1 MTKKLHAILLGI
13 LCQSLPLFGQEKPD
27 RFPEP
32 GAREENYRMRVTA
45 RVVDEAGKPMAGVS
59 VRIGIHNVNDF
70 IDEYNDFRGKTDEE
84 GMFSAEAIGRALAKI
99 EVKEEGY
106 YPSLKTVTCYE
117 GRAEDIRKTGRYLP
131 WGPVVGVMIKKVG
144 KPIPMRVWLGSL
156 HNKSH
161 KAPKVDE
168 EIGFDLY
175 EKDWVEPHG
184 LGKHADMLVKFSTK
198 FVNKDD
204 YSTTCSIRFAN
215 PDDGLIPITELLNP
229 ESLLKYPREAPM
241 DGYALKSLLIKSGA
255 SGKGGR
261 SSAVNKEPMGY
272 LLRFRCVKDQETGK
286 IISAHYGKITRPQ
299 ERVANVNP
307 FEVYSRDRV
316 DRKLVSA
323 PRFRFNYYLNPT
335 PNDRNLEYDQRTNLA
350 PEADRG
356 LTWPP

>member
-84 GMFSAEAIGRALAKI
+84 GKFSAEAIGRALAKI

-117 GRAEDIRKTGRYLP
+117 GRAEDIRKTGKYLP
-131 WGPVVGVMIKKVG
+131 WDPTIDVMIKKIG
-144 KPIPMRVWLGSL
+144 KPIPMIVRLASGGADSWLKPRADQLEKKLGWDLVVGDWVAPEGKGTMADLILRFESSYSDES
-156 HNKSH
+156 NKS
-161 KAPKVDE
+161 A
-168 EIGFDLY
+168 
-175 EKDWVEPHG
+175 
-184 LGKHADMLVKFSTK
+184 T
-198 FVNKDD
+198 VNI
-204 YSTTCSIRFAN
+204 SFAN
-215 PDDGLIPITELLNP
+215 ADDGFVTVKELKGE
-229 ESLLKYPREAPM
+229 ESRLKYPREAPFR
-241 DGYALKSLLIKSGA
+241 GYENKNIELVTKVFEDWAKSKTRPKA
-255 SGKGGR
+255 
-261 SSAVNKEPMGY
+261 Y
-272 LLRFRCVKDQETGK
+272 LLRVRTQKDPTGN
-286 IISAHYGKITRPQ
+286 IVSALYGKIT
-299 ERVANVNP
+299 EP
-307 FEVYSRDRV
+307 F
-316 DRKLVSA
+316 KLYPPAVRYRL
-323 PRFRFNYYLNPT
+323 PVLNFDYYLNPT